1 MHMKCHA
8 DAFCSAKK
16 DITFK
21 SKTAQIA
28 FKCLEEQAFV
38 ACVKERQAVDTHRS
52 SARIRKTKVYNHPN
66 NYDMEGV
73 L

>member
-1 MHMKCHA
+1 MLTPPLPLQKV
-8 DAFCSAKK
+8 
-16 DITFK
+16 ITFK

-28 FKCLEEQAFV
+28 FKCLEEQPYV
-38 ACVKERQAVDTHRS
+38 PCVKQKQAMV
-52 SARIRKTKVYNHPN
+52 ANHAT